1 MKMTKYILAL
11 VMGLLLSTQ
20 LINAQTVQQAPKL
33 PVDEKTG
40 LITYSKV
47 SEVSGTTSG
56 TLYQRALEWANKHY
70 KNPADVIRERD
81 SVGGQITCKARFKI
95 MNPADKKG
103 VATDAG
109 NVMYT
114 LKIQFKDGRYRYELT
129 EINWKQQ
136 SYYPCERWMDKT
148 AAGYKPEFDYYLQ
161 QTDASV
167 REALKSMEKALSTAP
182 SAKTEDW

>member
-1 MKMTKYILAL
+1 MKMTKKILAL
-11 VMGLLLSTQ
+11 AMGLLLSVQ
-20 LINAQTVQQAPKL
+20 LINAQPVQQAPKL
-33 PVDEKTG
+33 PVDDKTG
-40 LITYSKV
+40 LITYNKV
-47 SEVSGTTSG
+47 TEITGTNAA
-56 TLYQRALEWANKHY
+56 TLYQRALDWANKYY
-70 KNPADVIRERD
+70 KNPTDVIRERD
-81 SVGGQITCKARFKI
+81 SVAGQIVCKARFKI

-114 LKIQFKDGRYRYELT
+114 LKIQFKDGRYRYELS

-136 SYYPCERWMDKT
+136 SYYACERWMDKT
-148 AAGYKPEFDYYLQ
+148 VQTYKPEFDYYLQ

-167 REALKSMEKALSTAP
+167 RETLKSMEKALSTPP

>member
-1 MKMTKYILAL
+1 MTKNILAL
-11 VMGLLLSTQ
+11 AISLLFGTQ
-20 LINAQTVQQAPKL
+20 LINAQQVQQAPKL
-33 PVDEKTG
+33 PVDEKSG
-40 LITYSKV
+40 LITYTKV
-47 SEVSGTTSG
+47 TEITGTTAG
-56 TLYQRALEWANKHY
+56 VLYQRALEWANKYY

-81 SVGGQITCKARFKI
+81 SIGGQIVCKARFKI

-148 AAGYKPEFDYYLQ
+148 VQSYKPEFDYYLQ
-161 QTDASV
+161 QTDASI
-167 REALKSMEKALSTAP
+167 RETLKAMEKALSAAP
-182 SAKTEDW
+182 AAKKEDW